1 MQVSKQ
7 YLDFFC
13 KQHYIKMPY
22 KLSNDKLIFEAIENT
37 LKSKELSKKSL
48 CIFNSSSLLNIIR
61 KVESNKVYLNEANQI
76 SEPSDVLKTKLNEI
90 YSSKF
95 KSSKII
101 RDNLDKCFIVDF
113 FDKDP
118 NSDVFGNILI
128 TCLVDLN
135 ICQPK
140 DVLNILSRHA
150 NLMGYNYID
159 FEEEDSNNILLNEQ
173 VFKCCWL
180 KIQLEALYIS
190 PNLKLGEKLYHVTTR
205 NLAEKIVNKKVGLVP
220 RNSNS
225 YNFNYSPRI
234 YCFIDRNRDLQKQ
247 YASVTGKQNK
257 KYISNDNF
265 DEFLKYVIL
274 QHKNTGVLV
283 DTKEFAIIEIDT
295 TKINNKF
302 YRDNTFEVNGS
313 FVAVYTTQNIPYQ
326 ALKIVDIFKI

>member
-1 MQVSKQ
+1 M
-7 YLDFFC
+7 
-13 KQHYIKMPY
+13 
-22 KLSNDKLIFEAIENT
+22 
-37 LKSKELSKKSL
+37 
-48 CIFNSSSLLNIIR
+48 
-61 KVESNKVYLNEANQI
+61 
-76 SEPSDVLKTKLNEI
+76 
-90 YSSKF
+90 
-95 KSSKII
+95 
-101 RDNLDKCFIVDF
+101 
-113 FDKDP
+113 
-118 NSDVFGNILI
+118 
-128 TCLVDLN
+128 
-135 ICQPK
+135 
-140 DVLNILSRHA
+140 
-150 NLMGYNYID
+150 
-159 FEEEDSNNILLNEQ
+159 
-173 VFKCCWL
+173 
-180 KIQLEALYIS
+180 
-190 PNLKLGEKLYHVTTR
+190 TTR
-205 NLAEKIVNKKVGLVP
+205 NLTEKIVNKKVGLVP

-274 QHKNTGVLV
+274 QHKNAGVLV